1 MIPVVTP
8 EEMHVIDQSA
18 PESVDQLIQR
28 AGIATAWRARQIM
41 KGTYGKCVI
50 AIVGKGN
57 NGADGRVA
65 AEYLSSWGVKVRII
79 TTEQATSTIPPCDL
93 VIDAAY
99 GTGLKRDYV
108 SPQSSYPVLAVD
120 IPSGICGLTGE
131 VLGKPLKADE
141 TITFQAMKP
150 GHLLAPG
157 MSHCGAISIAD
168 IGLDVSKAKSHV
180 IEDIDIM
187 SWLPKRSVEQHKWDS
202 ACWVIGGS
210 SGMSGAPFLASQAA
224 QRSGC
229 GYVRMSVP
237 GNQADTFSEIV
248 GFPISKTKWD
258 KEITQA
264 EVSRFHSIVLGPGL
278 GRSES
283 AISALQRLIPTINA
297 QLVLDADAL
306 FAIGKNFPLA
316 RSEDRRIILT
326 PHDRE
331 FEYLTGHRPIK
342 DRLKDVQEAAQQ
354 MNAIVLL
361 KGPTTV
367 IAHPDGRSFV
377 VNTGDQRLATAG
389 TGDVLSG
396 IIGGILAQGVS
407 PFKAAA
413 IGAWIHG
420 RASKRCPA
428 VGMIASDL
436 LKPISEVLNE
446 TYMG

>member
-1 MIPVVTP
+1 
-8 EEMHVIDQSA
+8 
-18 PESVDQLIQR
+18 
-28 AGIATAWRARQIM
+28 
-41 KGTYGKCVI
+41 
-50 AIVGKGN
+50 
-57 NGADGRVA
+57 
-65 AEYLSSWGVKVRII
+65 
-79 TTEQATSTIPPCDL
+79 
-93 VIDAAY
+93 
-99 GTGLKRDYV
+99 
-108 SPQSSYPVLAVD
+108 
-120 IPSGICGLTGE
+120 
-131 VLGKPLKADE
+131 
-141 TITFQAMKP
+141 
-150 GHLLAPG
+150 
-157 MSHCGAISIAD
+157 
-168 IGLDVSKAKSHV
+168 
-180 IEDIDIM
+180 
-187 SWLPKRSVEQHKWDS
+187 
-202 ACWVIGGS
+202 
-210 SGMSGAPFLASQAA
+210 
-224 QRSGC
+224 
-229 GYVRMSVP
+229 
-237 GNQADTFSEIV
+237 
-248 GFPISKTKWD
+248 
-258 KEITQA
+258 
-264 EVSRFHSIVLGPGL
+264 VLGPGL

-331 FEYLTGHRPIK
+331 FEYLTGHRPSK